1 MALARV
7 KAYWT
12 DMEATVIATQ
22 NPARSQDPAE
32 HYLEQVTE
40 GARLAEA
47 QCLKSVMFK

>member
-22 NPARSQDPAE
+22 DPAGGQYPAE
-32 HYLEQVTE
+32 HYLVQVTE
-40 GARLAEA
+40 GALPIEA
-47 QCLKSVMFK
+47 QCSKNVLFE